1 MSALIVNKQ
10 ALPSKAGPEN
20 RLVQANGKR
29 GWSRRVKNL
38 DLYLLLLPAIVYY
51 FVFHYIPMGGLV
63 IAFKDYNIFR
73 GIWASEWAGLQY
85 FREMLHVPEFGN
97 MVRNTLMLNLLSLAV
112 GFPAPI
118 VLALMLNEVA
128 GRYFKR
134 ISQSLLYLPH
144 FMSWV
149 VLGGIVY
156 NLLSPQTGFINI
168 LLSYVGIQP
177 IYFMISEFWWV
188 VVYVLAD
195 IWHGAGWGTIIY
207 LAALTAIDPSL
218 YEAAVVDGAGRW
230 QKLIY
235 ITLPGLFPTIV
246 ILLILNV
253 GRLVS
258 IGFEQ
263 PFALANAAVTNV
275 AEVISTY
282 TYNSG
287 IKQGNFSIATAV
299 GFLQS
304 LINLLLITGAN
315 STARRLRG
323 EGLW

>member
-10 ALPSKAGPEN
+10 VLPSGAGLEN
-20 RLVQANGKR
+20 PSVQSD
-29 GWSRRVKNL
+29 SRPNRRRKLKNV
-38 DLYLLLLPAIVYY
+38 DLYLLLLPAVVYY

-63 IAFKDYNIFR
+63 IAFKDYNIFK
-73 GIWASEWAGLQY
+73 GIWASDWAGLQY
-85 FREMLHVPEFGN
+85 FREMVQVPEFGN
-97 MVRNTLMLNLLSLAV
+97 MIRNTLVLNLLSLLV

-118 VLALMLNEVA
+118 VLAVLLNEVTN
-128 GRYFKR
+128 RYFKR

-156 NLLSPQTGFINI
+156 NLLSPQYGFINSM
-168 LLSYVGIQP
+168 LAYVKIKP
-177 IYFMISEFWWV
+177 IYFMIDEFWWV
-188 VVYVLAD
+188 VVYILSD

-207 LAALTAIDPSL
+207 LAALTSIDPSL

-230 QKLIY
+230 KKLIY
-235 ITLPGLFPTIV
+235 ITLPGLLPTIV
-246 ILLILNV
+246 ILLIMNV

-299 GFLQS
+299 GFLQAT
-304 LINLLLITGAN
+304 INLLLISGAN
-315 STARRLRG
+315 YTARKLRG

>member
-10 ALPSKAGPEN
+10 VLPSGAGLEN
-20 RLVQANGKR
+20 PSVQSDSR
-29 GWSRRVKNL
+29 PSRRRRLKNV
-38 DLYLLLLPAIVYY
+38 DLYLLLLPAVVYY

-63 IAFKDYNIFR
+63 IAFKDYNIFK
-73 GIWASEWAGLQY
+73 GIWASDWAGLQY
-85 FREMLHVPEFGN
+85 FREMVQVPEFGN
-97 MVRNTLMLNLLSLAV
+97 MIRNTLVLNLLSLLV

-118 VLALMLNEVA
+118 VLAVLLNEVTN
-128 GRYFKR
+128 RYFKR

-156 NLLSPQTGFINI
+156 NLLSPQYGFINSM
-168 LLSYVGIQP
+168 LAYVKIKP
-177 IYFMISEFWWV
+177 IYFMIDEFWWV
-188 VVYVLAD
+188 VVYILSD

-207 LAALTAIDPSL
+207 LAALTSIDPSL

-230 QKLIY
+230 KKLIY
-235 ITLPGLFPTIV
+235 ITLPGLLPTIV
-246 ILLILNV
+246 ILLIMNV

-299 GFLQS
+299 GFLQAT
-304 LINLLLITGAN
+304 INLLLISGAN
-315 STARRLRG
+315 YTARKLRG

>member
-1 MSALIVNKQ
+1 M
-10 ALPSKAGPEN
+10 
-20 RLVQANGKR
+20 
-29 GWSRRVKNL
+29 KNA
-38 DLYLLLLPAIVYY
+38 DLYLLLLPAVVYY
-51 FVFHYIPMGGLV
+51 LVFHYIPMGGLV
-63 IAFKDYNIFR
+63 IAFKEYNIFK
-73 GIWASEWAGLQY
+73 GIWESDWAGLQY
-85 FREMLHVPEFGN
+85 FREMLQVPDFGN
-97 MVRNTLMLNLLSLAV
+97 MIRNTLVLNLLSLLV

-118 VLALMLNEVA
+118 VLALLLNEVTN
-128 GRYFKR
+128 RYFKR

-156 NLLSPQTGFINI
+156 NLLSPQYGFINSV
-168 LLSYVGIQP
+168 LAHTGIKP
-177 IYFMISEFWWV
+177 IYFMIDEFWWV
-188 VVYVLAD
+188 VVYVLSD

-207 LAALTAIDPSL
+207 LAALTSIDPSL

-230 QKLIY
+230 KKLVY
-235 ITLPGLFPTIV
+235 ITLPSLLPTIV
-246 ILLILNV
+246 ILLIMNV

-299 GFLQS
+299 GFLQAI
-304 LINLLLITGAN
+304 INLALISGAN
-315 STARRLRG
+315 YTARRLRG